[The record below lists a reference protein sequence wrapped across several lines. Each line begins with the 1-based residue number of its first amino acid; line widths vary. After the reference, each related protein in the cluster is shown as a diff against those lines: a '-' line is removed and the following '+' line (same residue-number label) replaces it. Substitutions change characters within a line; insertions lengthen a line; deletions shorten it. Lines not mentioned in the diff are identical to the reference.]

1 MRFTTSSQSGEV
13 IAYLGQELVA
23 VKVDVPDPITGLQHV
38 MVHWNGLVP
47 DPGSDKT

>member
-23 VKVDVPDPITGLQHV
+23 VKVDVPDPITGLQTV
-38 MVHWNGLVP
+38 MVHWSGLVA
-47 DPGSDKT
+47 DPGSDKN